1 MDIEMMDTI
10 TQAKSDFEKIT
21 GSSKGSKPKKSLEER
36 ERCQQDRSREVERIR
51 ENQQQQ
57 QEQAKRQAQAAMETK
72 EQEMQKQKQEML
84 QKMQAL
90 QEQEARMRA
99 DKPPKEKRE
108 KKKMPK
114 IQNDQAQHVGAQ
126 STHTSKIVQGVR
138 AAPALAQVDSQ
149 VPSQVPSR
157 AQVQTASASARVKTF
172 DTLDILSSV
181 SKTAT
186 ASVTVDTPSA
196 SLRQEAH
203 AQVQAHES
211 SASASGGD
219 AFDRLDELPC
229 ERTSAPGSVHAQTHQ
244 QRAPALKVIDP
255 IPSLS
260 ETIIT
265 AGHSDVHRNSSEQ
278 EVPEF
283 KAIAGLDP
291 LPLLSKTATTPGQAR
306 AKAHGQAQSQGV
318 KAVETLDA
326 IPSLETLYA
335 LQLKTLHA
343 LPSLPETATAPEHVS
358 AMALSTCSPVISSAE
373 TSSSFV
379 TQLVSQE
386 TVSPQP
392 ATQLEDVDEEEDEDS
407 DDDGQDD
414 EDADLEELERQKQE
428 MEEQI
433 RTIEE
438 QHRRDMQQERNR
450 KEEKSHKARLEAS
463 KELQRVTSTHVLSG
477 SDDDYEEFGETETHG
492 VLTNIDLTLQNA
504 NKAVGGIKEV
514 IKQQQDEMVRI
525 MESKTEENQAE
536 LTKAK
541 ATFQMKFAVGMLR
554 NMSKP
559 AAPAP
564 DSAGVAAP
572 PPTQKAFRNLPKPP
586 PRDETP
592 LPPIKPLGK
601 ATGLPAA
608 QAPHSGWVPST
619 NSRPPRTTSN
629 RVRVLRGPV
638 VLQKEYA
645 DQYGG
650 LSLVFVYV

>member
-1 MDIEMMDTI
+1 MDMEMMDTI
-10 TQAKSDFEKIT
+10 TQSKSDFEKIT

-36 ERCQQDRSREVERIR
+36 ERRQQDRSREVEQIR
-51 ENQQQQ
+51 ETQQQQ
-57 QEQAKRQAQAAMETK
+57 EEQAKRQAQTARETK
-72 EQEMQKQKQEML
+72 EQEMQNQKQEML
-84 QKMQAL
+84 EKMQAL
-90 QEQEARMRA
+90 KEQEERMRA
-99 DKPPKEKRE
+99 NKPPKEKRE
-108 KKKMPK
+108 KKKKPQ
-114 IQNDQAQHVGAQ
+114 IQNDQVQHVGAP
-126 STHTSKIVQGVR
+126 SANASEIVQGVR

-157 AQVQTASASARVKTF
+157 AQVQTASASARVKRV
-172 DTLDILSSV
+172 DTLDKLSSV

-186 ASVTVDTPSA
+186 DYVTVDTPSA
-196 SLRQEAH
+196 SLTQQPH

-211 SASASGGD
+211 SASSSGVE
-219 AFDRLDELPC
+219 AFDRLDEVPC
-229 ERTSAPGSVHAQTHQ
+229 ERTPAPGSVHAETHE
-244 QRAPALKVIDP
+244 QRAPSLQKIDP

-265 AGHSDVHRNSSEQ
+265 AGESEVQRNSNEQ
-278 EVPEF
+278 EIPGF
-283 KAIAGLDP
+283 IAIAGLDS
-291 LPLLSKTATTPGQAR
+291 LPLLSKTATTPGQAH
-306 AKAHGQAQSQGV
+306 AKAHRQAQSQAV

-326 IPSLETLYA
+326 IPSLETLHA

-358 AMALSTCSPVISSAE
+358 AIALSTCSSVISSAE

-386 TVSPQP
+386 TVSPQR

-414 EDADLEELERQKQE
+414 ENADLEELERQKQE
-428 MEEQI
+428 MEEQM
-433 RTIEE
+433 RRIEE
-438 QHRRDMQQERNR
+438 QHRQDLQQERNR
-450 KEEKSHKARLEAS
+450 EEEKLHKARLEAS
-463 KELQRVTSTHVLSG
+463 KELQRVTSTHVLSD
-477 SDDDYEEFGETETHG
+477 SDDDYEEFGDSETHS

-572 PPTQKAFRNLPKPP
+572 PPTQNAFRSVPKPP

-650 LSLVFVYV
+650 LSLLFVYV